1 MTILLY
7 ASILLRTRER
17 DHVFLGEPLRCEEG
31 SEVGEARRGRR
42 DVVVGAAEAGSGG
55 VPPPNLHVPVR
66 PAKLHTHTQHARTY
80 VTTLHSFQV
89 RHLPLATYSVIQ
101 HCVLLTMTTLSLAAM
116 ATMSA
121 HDTTP
126 GHTFST
132 ADLMA
137 SMTSNP
143 LAEPLLG
150 VAVFSP
156 WKLGVSSSSNDA
168 SHPCVTYD
176 DC

>member
-1 MTILLY
+1 MLVYCYVPESATMSFWESPCAAKREVRLERPDVGGGMLLL
-7 ASILLRTRER
+7 APLKLAVVESLLPT
-17 DHVFLGEPLRCEEG
+17 FTSQFG
-31 SEVGEARRGRR
+31 
-42 DVVVGAAEAGSGG
+42 
-55 VPPPNLHVPVR
+55 PPSC
-66 PAKLHTHTQHARTY
+66 THTQHARTY